1 MSNCVTIIPV
11 HRRVDYSQEMID
23 RIRCGLKRLC
33 LIRSFLLEDG
43 MSKTNDFTT
52 GKILMPLIGF
62 MLPVFFAMF
71 LQSMYGAVDLLIVG
85 QFAQSLDV
93 SAVSTGSQMMM
104 TITNLV
110 TSFAMGT
117 TILLGQRI
125 GEGRG
130 RDGGEVVGSSICL
143 FGLIAVALT
152 LLVPLLSGQ
161 LSSLMNA
168 PEEAFDATSSYI
180 RICGFGSVFI
190 IAYNLIGSIFRGIG
204 DSRTPLMTVLI
215 ACVFNIAGDLLL
227 VAVFRMGTAGAA
239 IATVFAQAVSVV
251 ISLLFLRKKELPFLF
266 SLKSIRFRRPIVRK
280 VTSLGLPIALQ
291 DLLVGISFLVLLAI
305 VNGLG
310 LIPSAGIGVAER
322 VCGFIM
328 LIPSAFMQ
336 AMAAFVAQNIGAGK
350 YLRARKALGYAIG
363 VSAMLAVVMFAA
375 TFWRGNLLSAVFS
388 NDIQVIA
395 AAADYLK
402 AYAIDCLLTCF
413 LFCFIGFFNGL
424 GMTRFVMIQ
433 GIIGAFLVRIPVAF
447 LMSRETPVSM
457 FHIGLATPCST
468 ILQVILC
475 LICFHAA
482 NRKYHASGNSE
493 A

>member
-1 MSNCVTIIPV
+1 MVLLYQEDS
-11 HRRVDYSQEMID
+11 HRKGTR
-23 RIRCGLKRLC
+23 K
-33 LIRSFLLEDG
+33 EDNMRG
-43 MSKTNDFTT
+43 ETDFTT
-52 GKILMPLIGF
+52 GKILAPLLRF

-85 QFAQSLDV
+85 QFAKSLDV

-117 TILLGQRI
+117 TILLARRI

-130 RDGGEVVGSSICL
+130 REGGEVVGSSICL
-143 FGLIAVALT
+143 FGVIAGVFTILI
-152 LLVPLLSGQ
+152 PLLAGQ
-161 LSSLMNA
+161 LSSIMNA
-168 PEEAFDATSSYI
+168 PEEAFNATVLYI
-180 RICGFGSVFI
+180 RICGLGSLFI

-215 ACVFNIAGDLLL
+215 ACICNIAGDLLL
-227 VAVFRMGTAGAA
+227 VAVFRLGAVGAA
-239 IATVFAQAVSVV
+239 AATVFAQALSVI
-251 ISLLFLRKKELPFLF
+251 ISLLILRKKDLPFLF
-266 SLKSIRFRRPIVRK
+266 SLRSIRFRGAIIRR

-310 LIPSAGIGVAER
+310 LIPSAGLGVAER
-322 VCGFIM
+322 VCSFIM

-336 AMAAFVAQNIGAGK
+336 AMAAFVAQNIGAGN
-350 YLRARKALGYAIG
+350 YSRAKKTLGYAIG
-363 VSAMLAVVMFAA
+363 VSAMLAVVMFAV
-375 TFWRGNLLSAVFS
+375 TFWRGDLLSSIFS
-388 NDIQVIA
+388 NNAQVIA
-395 AAADYLK
+395 ASADYLK

-424 GMTRFVMIQ
+424 GMTRFVMVQ
-433 GIIGAFLVRIPVAF
+433 GIIGAFLVRVPVAF
-447 LMSRETPVSM
+447 LMSKEIPVSM

-468 ILQVILC
+468 ILQVVLC
-475 LICFHAA
+475 LICFHTANKRYGKNAA
-482 NRKYHASGNSE
+482 
-493 A
+493 